1 MLKFPTLHTG
11 VMDIVFL
18 DLFKIKQI
26 KTIENEIIMFKTK
39 MTLKQLLGRESVF
52 LSLDLWRTIVNISY

>member
-39 MTLKQLLGRESVF
+39 MT
-52 LSLDLWRTIVNISY
+52 I